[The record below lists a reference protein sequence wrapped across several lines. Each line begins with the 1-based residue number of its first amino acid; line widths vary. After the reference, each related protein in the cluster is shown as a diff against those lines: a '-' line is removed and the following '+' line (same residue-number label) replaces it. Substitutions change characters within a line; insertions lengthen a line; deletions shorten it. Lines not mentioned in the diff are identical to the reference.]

1 MSTEPIPNRQ
11 NCVQI
16 ANPKSI
22 DFYKMN
28 CYHDKIT
35 TKKEKIMID
44 IPPQLEMVIIER
56 AKQHDLSPVS
66 YLEQLFLTNDYDDE
80 PLYDIDRMSERI
92 KGYETKELAL
102 KNGRVVPKSAL
113 KDFKAFKQWL
123 GQR

>member
-44 IPPQLEMVIIER
+44 IPPQLETVIIKKAEIYGI
-56 AKQHDLSPVS
+56 SPAEFVLQAVKS
-66 YLEQLFLTNDYDDE
+66 YDDDI

-123 GQR
+123 EQR

>member
-1 MSTEPIPNRQ
+1 
-11 NCVQI
+11 
-16 ANPKSI
+16 
-22 DFYKMN
+22 
-28 CYHDKIT
+28 
-35 TKKEKIMID
+35 MID